1 MCGRSFW
8 AAGVVSLGRIRLTV
22 QRIAAGAL
30 CGVALAG
37 TAAGQTRAYVANG
50 GDLSVSAIDVETGTL
65 AGTVLIG
72 TQTSHIAALPNGSR
86 VYVSKPWT
94 NQIAVIDSATLTVIG
109 QISPGNFPLA
119 VAVSP
124 DGSRLYTE
132 TGGGIQIIDTTSH
145 ANVGTIAVG
154 GQQRAIRLSAD
165 GTRLYVTGCNGDNML
180 RVVDTTTRAVINT
193 APVGLRPCGVT
204 LNPSGTTIYVSN
216 SYANTVTVLDAATLA
231 VVTTIAVGREPY
243 GMAVTA
249 DGATLY
255 VANFGDAMSVV
266 STATNTV
273 VTTLPRKG
281 NPINVVVAPAA
292 GRALVAANYG
302 WRVDLLD
309 TSSHTIV
316 GSVAVGN
323 FPDQMAIAPGPAAAP
338 LPPPPP
344 PPDSTPGGSGVLP
357 GFDAN
362 TVPPNDDGS
371 TAEIDLGFAIN
382 FFGLAADGVFVNN
395 NGKVTIGAPLPHYT
409 PFSLNQFSVR
419 ILAPFFADV
428 DTRTNGGSVTYG
440 PGTVN
445 GRPAFGV
452 TWRDVDFYDSA
463 TVDHPARNR
472 FQLVIIERSDTGAG
486 NFDFW
491 FNYDRIVWE
500 TGQAS
505 GGNAYGLGGFSA
517 RVGYASGSGIFYE
530 QAGSAVNGALLDSNL
545 ATGLT
550 HNRLNSDRD
559 GRYVFEVRN
568 GAVLPPTAA
577 FRRYL
582 AEAATGTFFDT
593 RIALFNAND
602 QSVTATLR
610 FLRSDGQVFPVQVA
624 MPARSRRTV
633 DPETVAGL
641 EARDFSIVVESNS
654 PLIVDRT
661 MTWGAGGYGSHAETS
676 VDAPERVWYLAEGST
691 SGDFS
696 LFYLLQNPNPTAVT
710 ATIDFLLPPGQAP
723 LQRRYT
729 LRPNSRL
736 TIAVD
741 AIPELA
747 STDLSG
753 VITASAPII
762 VERAM
767 YMSHPG
773 QPFSAG
779 HESAGVV
786 APARAW
792 FLAEGATGPFFDM
805 FILMANP
812 GTSAAEVEARY
823 LTSTGTV
830 LQKRYT
836 LAPQS
841 RTTIW
846 VDAEQF
852 GSQGLALAN
861 AAVSTTLTVLQGPP
875 IIVERTMWWPSPE
888 TSTSFWTE
896 AHNSP
901 GAIATGT
908 SWGLAEG
915 ETGGA
920 SGLATFILVANT
932 SATPASIRATLYF
945 EDGTTSAVD
954 FNVAG
959 NTRLTIDVDRYFPTA
974 AGRRFGAI
982 VNSLNGAQIVVERA
996 MYSNAAGVVWAA
1008 GTNALGTR
1016 LRQ

>member
-1 MCGRSFW
+1 M
-8 AAGVVSLGRIRLTV
+8 
-22 QRIAAGAL
+22 
-30 CGVALAG
+30 
-37 TAAGQTRAYVANG
+37 
-50 GDLSVSAIDVETGTL
+50 
-65 AGTVLIG
+65 
-72 TQTSHIAALPNGSR
+72 
-86 VYVSKPWT
+86 
-94 NQIAVIDSATLTVIG
+94 
-109 QISPGNFPLA
+109 
-119 VAVSP
+119 
-124 DGSRLYTE
+124 
-132 TGGGIQIIDTTSH
+132 
-145 ANVGTIAVG
+145 
-154 GQQRAIRLSAD
+154 
-165 GTRLYVTGCNGDNML
+165 
-180 RVVDTTTRAVINT
+180 
-193 APVGLRPCGVT
+193 
-204 LNPSGTTIYVSN
+204 
-216 SYANTVTVLDAATLA
+216 
-231 VVTTIAVGREPY
+231 
-243 GMAVTA
+243 
-249 DGATLY
+249 
-255 VANFGDAMSVV
+255 
-266 STATNTV
+266 
-273 VTTLPRKG
+273 
-281 NPINVVVAPAA
+281 APAA
-292 GRALVAANYG
+292 GRALVAAYNG
-302 WRVDLLD
+302 SRVDLLN

-316 GSVAVGN
+316 GSVAVGA
-323 FPDQMAIAPGPAAAP
+323 FPYRIAIAPGPAAP
-338 LPPPPP
+338 PPPPPP

-371 TAEIDLGFAIN
+371 TAEIDLGFAIS
-382 FFGLAADGVFVNN
+382 FFGIAADSVFVNN
-395 NGKVTIGAPLPHYT
+395 NGNVTIGAPLPNYT
-409 PFSLNQFSVR
+409 PFSLNSTSVR

-452 TWRDVDFYDSA
+452 TWRDVDFFNSA
-463 TVDHPARNR
+463 TVDHPARNT

-505 GGNAYGLGGFSA
+505 GGNANGLGGSSA
-517 RVGYASGSGIFYE
+517 RVGYANGSGIFYE
-530 QAGSAVNGALLDSNL
+530 QIGSAVNGALLDANL

-559 GRYVFEVRN
+559 ARYVFEVRN
-568 GAVLPPTAA
+568 GTVLPPTAA

-582 AEAATGTFFDT
+582 AEGATGTFFDT
-593 RIALFNAND
+593 RIALFNANA
-602 QSVTATLR
+602 QAVTATLR

-641 EARDFSIVVESNS
+641 EARDFSIVVESNA

-676 VDAPERVWYLAEGST
+676 VDAPVPVWYLAEGST
-691 SGDFS
+691 SADFS

-723 LQRRYT
+723 LQRTYT

-741 AIPELA
+741 EIPEVA

-812 GTSAAEVEARY
+812 STSAADVEARY

-836 LAPQS
+836 LAPRS

-852 GSQGLALAN
+852 GPQGLALAN

-875 IIVERTMWWPSPE
+875 IIVERTMWWPGPE

-920 SGLATFILVANT
+920 RGLATFILVANT
-932 SATPASIRATLYF
+932 SATPASVRATLYF
-945 EDGTTSAVD
+945 EDGTTAVAD

-982 VNSLNGAQIVVERA
+982 VDSLNGAQIVVERA